1 MTGEE
6 RPVARSRWAPGAK
19 GEHTMRGLLEITAD
33 GDIISDDGEV
43 HTLFSFDPESLG
55 DEPLE

>member
-1 MTGEE
+1 
-6 RPVARSRWAPGAK
+6 
-19 GEHTMRGLLEITAD
+19 MRALHEITPE

-55 DEPLE
+55 EEPLE